1 LNDLETQKLPTLED
15 LEAKLEGLEA
25 KRILVR
31 SDLNVPITDGLIDD
45 DLRIQGSLSTLE
57 WLVERKASV
66 VVCSHLGRP
75 AGQIDDKYSIQPV
88 KAKLL
93 ETLPNLEV
101 LENLRFHSGEK
112 ANEESFVDYLVSGAG
127 GEPFDGYV
135 NDAFGASHREHASI
149 VGPPKHLPSAAGILL
164 LSEVEVVQKI
174 LDKPKRPFLML
185 LGGAKVS
192 DKLALIE
199 KMGDSVDEMI
209 IGGGMCFTFLA
220 ATGVQVGDSL
230 VENEMLDI
238 CRYLL
243 DSEISIKLPLDFT
256 AMDSNGEIGNPEAA
270 AEIRQCG
277 SSIPEGW
284 MGLDIGPGSA
294 VEFSDAILE
303 AETVLWNG
311 PMGVFE
317 DPRFSAGTQT
327 VAQGMAE
334 TRAFTFVGGGDSAF
348 AIKKFGFSDSIDHI
362 STGGGATLELIEKGD
377 LPGLK
382 ALREGKI

>member
-1 LNDLETQKLPTLED
+1 MDNYKLPTLED
-15 LEAKLEGLEA
+15 LEIELGGLES

-31 SDLNVPITDGLIDD
+31 SDLNVPITDGLVDD
-45 DLRIQGSLSTLE
+45 DLRIEASLSTLR

-66 VVCSHLGRP
+66 TVCSHLGRP
-75 AGQIDDKYSIQPV
+75 AGQQDDKYSIKPV
-88 KAKLL
+88 KERLL
-93 ETLPNLEV
+93 DVLPNLDV
-101 LENLRFHSGEK
+101 LENLRFNSGEK
-112 ANEESFVDYLVSGAG
+112 SNDESFVQYLLSGAG
-127 GEPFDGYV
+127 GDSFDGYV

-149 VGPPKHLPSAAGILL
+149 VGPPKQLPSAAGILL
-164 LSEVEVVQKI
+164 LREVEIVQNI
-174 LDKPKRPFLML
+174 LERPKRPFLL
-185 LGGAKVS
+185 VLGGAKVS

-199 KMGDSVDEMI
+199 KMADSVDEML

-220 ATGVQVGDSL
+220 ASGMPVGDSL
-230 VENEMLDI
+230 VENDMVDT
-238 CRYLL
+238 CRRLL

-256 AMDSNGEIGNPEAA
+256 TMDSNGEIGNPDVP

-277 SSIPEGW
+277 NSIPDGW

-294 VEFSDAILE
+294 VEFSDSILE
-303 AETVLWNG
+303 AGTVLWNG

-317 DPRFSAGTQT
+317 DSRFSAGTET
-327 VAQGMAE
+327 VARGMAD
-334 TRAFTFVGGGDSAF
+334 TRAFTFVGGGDSAY
-348 AIKKFGFSDSIDHI
+348 AIKKFGFADSIDHI

>member
-1 LNDLETQKLPTLED
+1 MDNYKLPTLED
-15 LEAKLEGLEA
+15 LEIELGGLES

-31 SDLNVPITDGLIDD
+31 SDLNVPITDGLVDD
-45 DLRIQGSLSTLE
+45 DLRIEASLSTLR

-66 VVCSHLGRP
+66 TVCSHLGRP
-75 AGQIDDKYSIQPV
+75 AGQQDEKYSIKPV
-88 KAKLL
+88 KERLL
-93 ETLPNLEV
+93 EVLPNLDV
-101 LENLRFHSGEK
+101 LENLRFNPGEK
-112 ANEESFVDYLVSGAG
+112 SNDESFVQYLLSGAG
-127 GEPFDGYV
+127 GDSFDGYV

-149 VGPPKHLPSAAGILL
+149 VGPPKQLPSAAGILL
-164 LSEVEVVQKI
+164 LREVEIVQNI
-174 LDKPKRPFLML
+174 LERPKRPFLL
-185 LGGAKVS
+185 VLGGAKVS

-199 KMGDSVDEMI
+199 KMADSVDEML

-220 ATGVQVGDSL
+220 ASGMPVGDSL
-230 VENEMLDI
+230 VENDMVDT
-238 CRYLL
+238 CRRLL

-256 AMDSNGEIGNPEAA
+256 TMDSNGEIGNPDAP

-277 SSIPEGW
+277 NSIPDGW

-294 VEFSDAILE
+294 VEFSDSILE
-303 AETVLWNG
+303 AGTVLWNG

-317 DPRFSAGTQT
+317 DSRFSAGTET
-327 VAQGMAE
+327 VARGMAD
-334 TRAFTFVGGGDSAF
+334 TRAFTFVGGGDSAY
-348 AIKKFGFSDSIDHI
+348 AIKKFGFVDSIDHI

>member
-1 LNDLETQKLPTLED
+1 MDNYKLPTLED
-15 LEAKLEGLEA
+15 LELKLGGLES

-31 SDLNVPITDGLIDD
+31 SDLNVPITDGLVDD
-45 DLRIQGSLSTLE
+45 DLRIEASLSTLR
-57 WLVERKASV
+57 WLEHRKASV
-66 VVCSHLGRP
+66 TVCSHLGRP
-75 AGQIDDKYSIQPV
+75 EGQQDDKYSIQPV
-88 KAKLL
+88 KERLL
-93 ETLPNLEV
+93 EVLPNLEV
-101 LENLRFHSGEK
+101 LENLRFNPGEK
-112 ANEESFVDYLVSGAG
+112 SNDASFVQYLLSGAG
-127 GEPFDGYV
+127 GDSFDGYV

-149 VGPPKHLPSAAGILL
+149 VGPPKQLPSAAGILL
-164 LSEVEVVQKI
+164 LREVEIVQKI
-174 LDKPKRPFLML
+174 LERPKRPFLLL

-199 KMGDSVDEMI
+199 KMADSVDEML

-220 ATGVQVGDSL
+220 AAGMPVGDSL
-230 VENEMLDI
+230 VENNMVET
-238 CRYLL
+238 CRRLL

-256 AMDSNGEIGNPEAA
+256 TMDSNGEIGNPDAP

-277 SSIPEGW
+277 NSIPDGW

-294 VEFSDAILE
+294 VEFSDSILE
-303 AETVLWNG
+303 AGTVLWNG

-317 DPRFSAGTQT
+317 DSRFSAGTET
-327 VAQGMAE
+327 VARGMAD
-334 TRAFTFVGGGDSAF
+334 TRAFTFVGGGDSAY
-348 AIKKFGFSDSIDHI
+348 AIKKFGFADSIDHI

>member
-1 LNDLETQKLPTLED
+1 MDNYKLPTLED
-15 LEAKLEGLEA
+15 LEIELGGLES

-31 SDLNVPITDGLIDD
+31 SDLNVPITDGLVDD
-45 DLRIQGSLSTLE
+45 DLRIEASLSTLR

-66 VVCSHLGRP
+66 TVCSHLGRP
-75 AGQIDDKYSIQPV
+75 AGQQDDKYSIKPV
-88 KAKLL
+88 KERLL
-93 ETLPNLEV
+93 EVLPNLDV
-101 LENLRFHSGEK
+101 LENLRFNPGEK
-112 ANEESFVDYLVSGAG
+112 SNDESFVQYLLSGAG
-127 GEPFDGYV
+127 GDSFDGYV

-149 VGPPKHLPSAAGILL
+149 VGPPKQLPSAAGILL
-164 LSEVEVVQKI
+164 LREVEIVQNI
-174 LDKPKRPFLML
+174 LERPKRPFLL
-185 LGGAKVS
+185 VLGGAKVS

-199 KMGDSVDEMI
+199 KMAESVDEML

-220 ATGVQVGDSL
+220 ASGMPVGDSL
-230 VENEMLDI
+230 VENDMVDT
-238 CRYLL
+238 CRRLL

-256 AMDSNGEIGNPEAA
+256 TMDSNGEIGNPDAP

-277 SSIPEGW
+277 NSIPDGW

-294 VEFSDAILE
+294 VEFSDLILE
-303 AETVLWNG
+303 AGTVLWNG

-317 DPRFSAGTQT
+317 DSRFSAGTET
-327 VAQGMAE
+327 VARGMAD
-334 TRAFTFVGGGDSAF
+334 TRAFTFVGGGDSAY
-348 AIKKFGFSDSIDHI
+348 AIKKFGFADSIDHI

>member
-1 LNDLETQKLPTLED
+1 MDNYKLPTLED
-15 LEAKLEGLEA
+15 LEIELGGLES

-31 SDLNVPITDGLIDD
+31 SDLNVPITDGLVDD
-45 DLRIQGSLSTLE
+45 DLRIEASLSTLR

-66 VVCSHLGRP
+66 TVCSHLGRP
-75 AGQIDDKYSIQPV
+75 AGQQDDKYSIKPV
-88 KAKLL
+88 KERLL
-93 ETLPNLEV
+93 EVLPNLDV
-101 LENLRFHSGEK
+101 LENLRFNSGEK
-112 ANEESFVDYLVSGAG
+112 SNDESFVQYLLSGAG
-127 GEPFDGYV
+127 GDSFDGYV

-149 VGPPKHLPSAAGILL
+149 VGPPKQLPSAAGILL
-164 LSEVEVVQKI
+164 LREVEIVQNI
-174 LDKPKRPFLML
+174 LERPKRPFLLL

-199 KMGDSVDEMI
+199 KMADSVDEML

-220 ATGVQVGDSL
+220 ASGMPVGDSL
-230 VENEMLDI
+230 VENDMVDT
-238 CRYLL
+238 CRRLL

-256 AMDSNGEIGNPEAA
+256 TMDSNGEIGNPDVP

-277 SSIPEGW
+277 NSIPDGW

-294 VEFSDAILE
+294 VEFSDSILE
-303 AETVLWNG
+303 AGTVLWNG

-317 DPRFSAGTQT
+317 DSRFSAGTET
-327 VAQGMAE
+327 VARGMAD
-334 TRAFTFVGGGDSAF
+334 TRAFTFVGGGDSAY
-348 AIKKFGFSDSIDHI
+348 AIKKFGFADSIDHI

>member
-1 LNDLETQKLPTLED
+1 MDNYKLPTLED
-15 LEAKLEGLEA
+15 LEIELGGLES

-31 SDLNVPITDGLIDD
+31 SDLNVPITDGLVDD
-45 DLRIQGSLSTLE
+45 DLRIEASLSTLR

-66 VVCSHLGRP
+66 TVCSHLGRP
-75 AGQIDDKYSIQPV
+75 AGQQDDKYSIKPV
-88 KAKLL
+88 KERLL
-93 ETLPNLEV
+93 EVLPNLDV
-101 LENLRFHSGEK
+101 LENLRFNSGEK
-112 ANEESFVDYLVSGAG
+112 SNDESFVQYLLSGAG
-127 GEPFDGYV
+127 GDSFDGYV

-149 VGPPKHLPSAAGILL
+149 VGPPKQLPSAAGILL
-164 LSEVEVVQKI
+164 LREVEIVQNI
-174 LDKPKRPFLML
+174 LERPKRPFLL
-185 LGGAKVS
+185 VLGGAKVS

-199 KMGDSVDEMI
+199 KMAESVDEML

-220 ATGVQVGDSL
+220 ASGMPVGDSL
-230 VENEMLDI
+230 VENDMVDT
-238 CRYLL
+238 CRRLL

-256 AMDSNGEIGNPEAA
+256 TMDSNGEIGNPDVP

-277 SSIPEGW
+277 NSIPDGW

-294 VEFSDAILE
+294 VEFSDSILE
-303 AETVLWNG
+303 AGTVLWNG

-317 DPRFSAGTQT
+317 DSRFSAGTET
-327 VAQGMAE
+327 VARGMAD
-334 TRAFTFVGGGDSAF
+334 TRAFTFVGGGDSAY
-348 AIKKFGFSDSIDHI
+348 AIKKFGFADSIDHI

>member
-1 LNDLETQKLPTLED
+1 MDNYKLPTLED
-15 LEAKLEGLEA
+15 LELKLGGLES

-31 SDLNVPITDGLIDD
+31 SDLNVPITDGLVDD
-45 DLRIQGSLSTLE
+45 DLRIEASLSTLR
-57 WLVERKASV
+57 WLEERKASV
-66 VVCSHLGRP
+66 TVCSHLGRP
-75 AGQIDDKYSIQPV
+75 EGQQDDKYSIQPV
-88 KAKLL
+88 KERLL
-93 ETLPNLEV
+93 EVLPNLEV
-101 LENLRFHSGEK
+101 LENLRFNPGEK
-112 ANEESFVDYLVSGAG
+112 SNDESFVQYLLSGAG
-127 GEPFDGYV
+127 GDSFDGYV

-149 VGPPKHLPSAAGILL
+149 VGPPKQLPSAAGILL
-164 LSEVEVVQKI
+164 LREVEIVQKI
-174 LDKPKRPFLML
+174 LERPKRPFLLL

-199 KMGDSVDEMI
+199 KMADSVDEML

-220 ATGVQVGDSL
+220 AAGMPVGDSL
-230 VENEMLDI
+230 VENDMVET
-238 CRYLL
+238 CRRLL

-256 AMDSNGEIGNPEAA
+256 TMDSNGEIGNPDAP

-277 SSIPEGW
+277 NSIPDGW

-294 VEFSDAILE
+294 VEFSDSILE
-303 AETVLWNG
+303 AGTVLWNG

-317 DPRFSAGTQT
+317 DSRFSAGTET
-327 VAQGMAE
+327 VARGMAD
-334 TRAFTFVGGGDSAF
+334 TRAFTFVGGGDSAY
-348 AIKKFGFSDSIDHI
+348 AIKKFGFADSIDHI

>member
-1 LNDLETQKLPTLED
+1 MDNYKLPTLED
-15 LEAKLEGLEA
+15 LEIELGGLES

-31 SDLNVPITDGLIDD
+31 SDLNVPITDGLVDD
-45 DLRIQGSLSTLE
+45 DLRIEASLSTLR
-57 WLVERKASV
+57 WLEERKASV
-66 VVCSHLGRP
+66 TVCSHLGRP
-75 AGQIDDKYSIQPV
+75 AGQQDDKYSIKPV
-88 KAKLL
+88 KERLL
-93 ETLPNLEV
+93 EVLPNLDV
-101 LENLRFHSGEK
+101 LENLRFNPGEK
-112 ANEESFVDYLVSGAG
+112 SNDESFVQYLLSGAG
-127 GEPFDGYV
+127 GDSFDGYV

-149 VGPPKHLPSAAGILL
+149 VGPPKQLPSAAGILL
-164 LSEVEVVQKI
+164 LREVEIVQNI
-174 LDKPKRPFLML
+174 LERPKRPFLLL

-199 KMGDSVDEMI
+199 KMAESVDEML

-220 ATGVQVGDSL
+220 ASGMPVGDSL
-230 VENEMLDI
+230 VENDMVDT
-238 CRYLL
+238 CRRLL

-256 AMDSNGEIGNPEAA
+256 TMDSNGEIGNPDVP

-277 SSIPEGW
+277 NSIPDGW

-294 VEFSDAILE
+294 VEFSDSILE
-303 AETVLWNG
+303 AGTVLWNG

-317 DPRFSAGTQT
+317 DSRFSAGTET
-327 VAQGMAE
+327 VARGMAD
-334 TRAFTFVGGGDSAF
+334 TRAFTFVGGGDSAY
-348 AIKKFGFSDSIDHI
+348 AIKKFGFADSIDHI

>member
-1 LNDLETQKLPTLED
+1 MDNYKLPTLED
-15 LEAKLEGLEA
+15 LEIELGGLES

-31 SDLNVPITDGLIDD
+31 SDLNVPITDGLVDD
-45 DLRIQGSLSTLE
+45 DLRIEASLSTLR

-66 VVCSHLGRP
+66 TVCSHLGRP
-75 AGQIDDKYSIQPV
+75 AGQQDDKYSIKPV
-88 KAKLL
+88 KERLL
-93 ETLPNLEV
+93 EVLPNLDV
-101 LENLRFHSGEK
+101 LENLRFNSGEK
-112 ANEESFVDYLVSGAG
+112 SNDESFVQYLLSGAG
-127 GEPFDGYV
+127 GDSFDGYV

-149 VGPPKHLPSAAGILL
+149 VGPPKQLPSAAGILL
-164 LSEVEVVQKI
+164 LREVEIVQNI
-174 LDKPKRPFLML
+174 LERPKRPFLL
-185 LGGAKVS
+185 VLGGAKVS

-199 KMGDSVDEMI
+199 KMADSVDEML

-220 ATGVQVGDSL
+220 ASGMPVGDSL
-230 VENEMLDI
+230 VENDMVDT
-238 CRYLL
+238 CRRLL

-256 AMDSNGEIGNPEAA
+256 TMDSNGEIGNPDVP

-277 SSIPEGW
+277 NSIPDGW

-294 VEFSDAILE
+294 VEFSDSILE
-303 AETVLWNG
+303 AGTVLWNG

-317 DPRFSAGTQT
+317 DSRFSAGTET
-327 VAQGMAE
+327 VARGMAD
-334 TRAFTFVGGGDSAF
+334 TRAFTFVGGGDSAY
-348 AIKKFGFSDSIDHI
+348 AIKKFGFADSIDHI

>member
-1 LNDLETQKLPTLED
+1 LDNRKLPTLEE
-15 LEAKLEGLEA
+15 LEAKLGGFDF

-45 DLRIQGSLSTLE
+45 DLRIKESLRTLE
-57 WLVERKASV
+57 WLAERKASV

-75 AGQIDDKYSIQPV
+75 NGQKDSKYSIEPV
-88 KAKLL
+88 REKLL
-93 ETLPNLEV
+93 DKLPDLHV
-101 LENLRFHSGEK
+101 LENLRFNPGEELNDQ
-112 ANEESFVDYLVSGAG
+112 AFIDYLVSGAG
-127 GEPFDGYV
+127 EEAFDAYV

-149 VGPPKHLPSAAGILL
+149 VGPPKTLPSAAGFLL
-164 LSEVEVVQKI
+164 QREVEIVQKV
-174 LDKPKRPFLML
+174 LDSPKRPFLML

-199 KMGDSVDEMI
+199 KMLDSVDEII

-220 ATGVQVGDSL
+220 ASGIPVGDSL
-230 VENEMLDI
+230 VEKEMLET
-238 CRYLL
+238 CRRLM
-243 DSEISIKLPLDFT
+243 DSGISIKLPLDFT
-256 AMDSNGEIGNPEAA
+256 AMNSNGQIGNPDIEA
-270 AEIRQCG
+270 EVRQCG
-277 SSIPEGW
+277 GSIPDGW

-294 VEFSDAILE
+294 VEFSDAVFE
-303 AETVLWNG
+303 AGTVLWNG

-317 DPRFSAGTQT
+317 DPRFSAGTET
-327 VAQGMAE
+327 VARGMAE

-377 LPGLK
+377 LPGLM
-382 ALREGKI
+382 ALRESEIES

>member
-1 LNDLETQKLPTLED
+1 MDNYKLPTLED
-15 LEAKLEGLEA
+15 LEIELGGLES

-31 SDLNVPITDGLIDD
+31 SDLNVPITDGLVDD
-45 DLRIQGSLSTLE
+45 DLRIEASLSTLR

-66 VVCSHLGRP
+66 TVCSHLGRP
-75 AGQIDDKYSIQPV
+75 AGQQDEKYSIKPV
-88 KAKLL
+88 KERLL
-93 ETLPNLEV
+93 EVLPSLDV
-101 LENLRFHSGEK
+101 LENLRFNPGEK
-112 ANEESFVDYLVSGAG
+112 SNDESFVQYLLSGAG
-127 GEPFDGYV
+127 GDSFDGYV

-149 VGPPKHLPSAAGILL
+149 VGPPKQLPSAAGILL
-164 LSEVEVVQKI
+164 LREVEIVQNI
-174 LDKPKRPFLML
+174 LERPKRPFLL
-185 LGGAKVS
+185 VLGGAKVS

-199 KMGDSVDEMI
+199 KMADSVDEML

-220 ATGVQVGDSL
+220 ASGMPVGDSL
-230 VENEMLDI
+230 VENDMVDT
-238 CRYLL
+238 CRRLL

-256 AMDSNGEIGNPEAA
+256 TMDSNGEIGNPDVP

-277 SSIPEGW
+277 NSIPDGW

-294 VEFSDAILE
+294 VEFSDSILE
-303 AETVLWNG
+303 AGTVLWNG

-317 DPRFSAGTQT
+317 DSRFSAGTET
-327 VAQGMAE
+327 VARGMAD
-334 TRAFTFVGGGDSAF
+334 TRAFTFVGGGDSAY
-348 AIKKFGFSDSIDHI
+348 AIKKFGFADSIDHI

>member
-1 LNDLETQKLPTLED
+1 MDNYKLPTLED
-15 LEAKLEGLEA
+15 LEIELGGLES

-31 SDLNVPITDGLIDD
+31 SDLNVPITDGLVDD
-45 DLRIQGSLSTLE
+45 DLRIEASLSTLR
-57 WLVERKASV
+57 WLEEKKASV
-66 VVCSHLGRP
+66 TVCSHLGRP
-75 AGQIDDKYSIQPV
+75 AGQQDDKYSIKPV
-88 KAKLL
+88 KERLL
-93 ETLPNLEV
+93 EVLPNLDV
-101 LENLRFHSGEK
+101 LENLRFNPGEK
-112 ANEESFVDYLVSGAG
+112 SNDESFVQYLLSGAG
-127 GEPFDGYV
+127 GDSFDGYV

-149 VGPPKHLPSAAGILL
+149 VGPPKKLPSAAGILL
-164 LSEVEVVQKI
+164 LREVEIVQNI
-174 LDKPKRPFLML
+174 LERPKRPFLLL

-199 KMGDSVDEMI
+199 KMADSVDEML

-220 ATGVQVGDSL
+220 ASGMPVGDSL
-230 VENEMLDI
+230 VENDMVDT
-238 CRYLL
+238 CRRLL

-256 AMDSNGEIGNPEAA
+256 TMDSNGEIGNPDVP

-277 SSIPEGW
+277 NSIPDGW

-294 VEFSDAILE
+294 VEFSDSILE
-303 AETVLWNG
+303 AGTVLWNG

-317 DPRFSAGTQT
+317 DSRFSAGTET
-327 VAQGMAE
+327 VARGMAD
-334 TRAFTFVGGGDSAF
+334 TRAFTFVGGGDSAY
-348 AIKKFGFSDSIDHI
+348 AIKKFGFADSIDHI

>member
-1 LNDLETQKLPTLED
+1 METQKLPTLEG
-15 LEAKLEGLEA
+15 LEAELDGLEA

-45 DLRIQGSLSTLE
+45 DLRIQGSLTTLE

-75 AGQIDDKYSIQPV
+75 SDQKDDKYSIQPV

-101 LENLRFHSGEK
+101 LENLRFNPGEK
-112 ANEESFVDYLVSGAG
+112 ANEKSFVDYLVSGAG
-127 GEPFDGYV
+127 GEPFDAYV

-149 VGPPKHLPSAAGILL
+149 VGPPKHLPSAAGTLL
-164 LSEVEVVQKI
+164 LREVEVVKKI
-174 LDKPKRPFLML
+174 LDRPKRPFLMV

-192 DKLALIE
+192 DKLSLIE

-220 ATGVQVGDSL
+220 STGVPVGDSL

-238 CRYLL
+238 CRHLL

-256 AMDSNGEIGNPEAA
+256 AMDSNGEIGNPDVV

-277 SSIPEGW
+277 NSIPDGW

-303 AETVLWNG
+303 AGTVLWNG

-327 VAQGMAE
+327 VAQGMAD

>member
-1 LNDLETQKLPTLED
+1 MDNYKLPTLED
-15 LEAKLEGLEA
+15 LEIELGGLES

-31 SDLNVPITDGLIDD
+31 SDLNVPITDGLVDD
-45 DLRIQGSLSTLE
+45 DLRIEASLSTLR

-66 VVCSHLGRP
+66 TVCSHLGRP
-75 AGQIDDKYSIQPV
+75 AGQQDDKYSIKPV
-88 KAKLL
+88 KERLL
-93 ETLPNLEV
+93 EVLPNLDV
-101 LENLRFHSGEK
+101 LENLRFNPGEK
-112 ANEESFVDYLVSGAG
+112 SNDESFVQYLLSGAG
-127 GEPFDGYV
+127 GDSFDGYV

-149 VGPPKHLPSAAGILL
+149 VGPPKQLPSAAGILL
-164 LSEVEVVQKI
+164 LREVEIVQKI
-174 LDKPKRPFLML
+174 LERPKRPFLL
-185 LGGAKVS
+185 VLGGAKVS

-199 KMGDSVDEMI
+199 KMADSVDEML

-220 ATGVQVGDSL
+220 ASGMPVGDSL
-230 VENEMLDI
+230 VENDMVDT
-238 CRYLL
+238 CRRLL

-256 AMDSNGEIGNPEAA
+256 TMDSNGEIGNPDAP

-277 SSIPEGW
+277 NSIPDGW

-294 VEFSDAILE
+294 VEFSDSILE
-303 AETVLWNG
+303 AGTVLWNG

-317 DPRFSAGTQT
+317 DSRFSAGTET
-327 VAQGMAE
+327 VARGMAD
-334 TRAFTFVGGGDSAF
+334 TRAFTFVGGGDSAY
-348 AIKKFGFSDSIDHI
+348 AIKKFGFADSIDHI

>member
-1 LNDLETQKLPTLED
+1 METQKLPTLE
-15 LEAKLEGLEA
+15 GLEA
-25 KRILVR
+25 ELDGLEGKRILVR
-31 SDLNVPITDGLIDD
+31 SDLNVPITDGSIDD
-45 DLRIQGSLSTLE
+45 NLRIQGSLTTLE

-75 AGQIDDKYSIQPV
+75 SDQKDDKYSIQPV

-101 LENLRFHSGEK
+101 LENLRFNPGEK
-112 ANEESFVDYLVSGAG
+112 ANEKSFVDYLVSGAG
-127 GEPFDGYV
+127 GEPFDAYV

-149 VGPPKHLPSAAGILL
+149 VGPPKHLPSAAGTLL
-164 LSEVEVVQKI
+164 LREVEVVKKI
-174 LDKPKRPFLML
+174 LDRPKRPFLMV

-192 DKLALIE
+192 DKLSLIE

-220 ATGVQVGDSL
+220 STGVPVGDSL

-238 CRYLL
+238 CRHLL

-256 AMDSNGEIGNPEAA
+256 AMDSNGEIGNPDVV

-277 SSIPEGW
+277 NSIPDGW

-294 VEFSDAILE
+294 VEFSDAIL
-303 AETVLWNG
+303 AAGTVLWNG

-327 VAQGMAE
+327 VAQGMAD

>member
-1 LNDLETQKLPTLED
+1 MDNRKLPTLEE
-15 LEAKLEGLEA
+15 LEAKLGGFDF

-45 DLRIQGSLSTLE
+45 DLRIKESLRTLE
-57 WLVERKASV
+57 WLAERKASV

-75 AGQIDDKYSIQPV
+75 NGQKDSKYSIEPV
-88 KAKLL
+88 REKLL
-93 ETLPNLEV
+93 DKLPDLHV
-101 LENLRFHSGEK
+101 LENLRFNPGEELNDQ
-112 ANEESFVDYLVSGAG
+112 AFIDYLVSGAG
-127 GEPFDGYV
+127 EEAFDAYV

-149 VGPPKHLPSAAGILL
+149 VGPPKTLPSAAGFLL
-164 LSEVEVVQKI
+164 QREVEIVQKV
-174 LDKPKRPFLML
+174 LDSPKRPFLML

-199 KMGDSVDEMI
+199 KMLDSVDEII

-220 ATGVQVGDSL
+220 ASGIPVGDSL
-230 VENEMLDI
+230 VEKEMLET
-238 CRYLL
+238 CRRLM
-243 DSEISIKLPLDFT
+243 DSGISIKLPLDFT
-256 AMDSNGEIGNPEAA
+256 AMNSNGQIGNPDIEA
-270 AEIRQCG
+270 EVRQCG
-277 SSIPEGW
+277 GSIPDGW

-294 VEFSDAILE
+294 VEFSDAVFE
-303 AETVLWNG
+303 AGTVLWNG

-317 DPRFSAGTQT
+317 DPRFSAGTET
-327 VAQGMAE
+327 VARGMAE

>member
-1 LNDLETQKLPTLED
+1 METQKLPTLED
-15 LEAKLEGLEA
+15 LESELDGFEG

-31 SDLNVPITDGLIDD
+31 SDLNVPITDGSIDD
-45 DLRIQGSLSTLE
+45 DLRIQGSLTTLE

-75 AGQIDDKYSIQPV
+75 SDQKDDKYSIQPV

-101 LENLRFHSGEK
+101 LENLRFNPGEK
-112 ANEESFVDYLVSGAG
+112 ANEKSFVDYLVSGAG
-127 GEPFDGYV
+127 GEPFDAYV

-149 VGPPKHLPSAAGILL
+149 VGPPKHLPSAAGTLL
-164 LSEVEVVQKI
+164 LREVEVVKKI
-174 LDKPKRPFLML
+174 LDRPKRPFLMV

-192 DKLALIE
+192 DKLSLLE

-220 ATGVQVGDSL
+220 STGVPVGDSL
-230 VENEMLDI
+230 VENEMLDT
-238 CRYLL
+238 CRHLL

-256 AMDSNGEIGNPEAA
+256 AMDSNGEIGNPDVV

-277 SSIPEGW
+277 NSIPDGW

-303 AETVLWNG
+303 AGTVLWNG

-327 VAQGMAE
+327 VAQGIAD
-334 TRAFTFVGGGDSAF
+334 TRALTFVGGGDSAF

>member
-1 LNDLETQKLPTLED
+1 MDNRKLPTLEE
-15 LEAKLEGLEA
+15 LEAKLGGFDF

-45 DLRIQGSLSTLE
+45 DLRIKESLRTLE
-57 WLVERKASV
+57 WLAERKASV

-75 AGQIDDKYSIQPV
+75 NGQKDSKYSIEPV
-88 KAKLL
+88 REKLL
-93 ETLPNLEV
+93 DKLPDLHV
-101 LENLRFHSGEK
+101 LENLRFNPGEELNDQ
-112 ANEESFVDYLVSGAG
+112 AFIDYLVSGAG
-127 GEPFDGYV
+127 EEAFDAYV

-149 VGPPKHLPSAAGILL
+149 VGPPKTLPSAAGFLL
-164 LSEVEVVQKI
+164 QREVEIVQKV
-174 LDKPKRPFLML
+174 LDSPKRPFLML

-199 KMGDSVDEMI
+199 KMLDSVDEII

-220 ATGVQVGDSL
+220 ASGIPVGDSL
-230 VENEMLDI
+230 VEKEMLET
-238 CRYLL
+238 CRRLM
-243 DSEISIKLPLDFT
+243 DSGISIKLPLDFT
-256 AMDSNGEIGNPEAA
+256 AMNSNGQIGNPDIEA
-270 AEIRQCG
+270 EVRQCG
-277 SSIPEGW
+277 GSIPDGW

-294 VEFSDAILE
+294 VEFSDAVFE
-303 AETVLWNG
+303 AGTVLWNG

-317 DPRFSAGTQT
+317 DLRFSAGTET
-327 VAQGMAE
+327 VARGMAE

-377 LPGLK
+377 LPGLM
-382 ALREGKI
+382 ALRESEIES

>member
-1 LNDLETQKLPTLED
+1 MDNYKLPTLED
-15 LEAKLEGLEA
+15 LEIELGGLES

-31 SDLNVPITDGLIDD
+31 SDLNVPITDGLVDD
-45 DLRIQGSLSTLE
+45 DLRIEASLSTLR

-66 VVCSHLGRP
+66 TVCSHLGRP
-75 AGQIDDKYSIQPV
+75 AGQQDDKYSIKPV
-88 KAKLL
+88 KERLL
-93 ETLPNLEV
+93 EVLPNLDV
-101 LENLRFHSGEK
+101 LENLRFNPGEK
-112 ANEESFVDYLVSGAG
+112 SNDESFVQYLLSGAG
-127 GEPFDGYV
+127 GDSFDGYV

-149 VGPPKHLPSAAGILL
+149 VGPPKQLPSAAGILL
-164 LSEVEVVQKI
+164 LREVEIVQNI
-174 LDKPKRPFLML
+174 LERPKRPFLL
-185 LGGAKVS
+185 VLGGAKVS

-199 KMGDSVDEMI
+199 KMAESVDEML

-220 ATGVQVGDSL
+220 ASGMPVGDSL
-230 VENEMLDI
+230 VENDMVDT
-238 CRYLL
+238 CRRLL

-256 AMDSNGEIGNPEAA
+256 TMDSNGEIGNPDVP

-277 SSIPEGW
+277 NSIPDGW

-294 VEFSDAILE
+294 VEFSDSILE
-303 AETVLWNG
+303 AGTVLWNG

-317 DPRFSAGTQT
+317 DSRFSAGTET
-327 VAQGMAE
+327 VARGMAD
-334 TRAFTFVGGGDSAF
+334 TRAFTFVGGGDSAY
-348 AIKKFGFSDSIDHI
+348 AIKKFGFADSIDHI

>member
-1 LNDLETQKLPTLED
+1 LDNYKLPTLED
-15 LEAKLEGLEA
+15 LEIELGGLES

-31 SDLNVPITDGLIDD
+31 SDLNVPITDGLVDD
-45 DLRIQGSLSTLE
+45 DLRIEASLSTLR

-66 VVCSHLGRP
+66 TVCSHLGRP
-75 AGQIDDKYSIQPV
+75 AGQQDDKYSIKPV
-88 KAKLL
+88 KERLL
-93 ETLPNLEV
+93 EVLPNLDV
-101 LENLRFHSGEK
+101 LENLRFNPGEK
-112 ANEESFVDYLVSGAG
+112 SNDESFVQYLLSGAG
-127 GEPFDGYV
+127 GDSFDGYV

-149 VGPPKHLPSAAGILL
+149 VGPPKQLPSAAGILL
-164 LSEVEVVQKI
+164 LREVEIVQNI
-174 LDKPKRPFLML
+174 LERPKRPFLL
-185 LGGAKVS
+185 VLGGAKVS

-199 KMGDSVDEMI
+199 KMAESVDEML

-220 ATGVQVGDSL
+220 ASGMPVGDSL
-230 VENEMLDI
+230 VENDMVDT
-238 CRYLL
+238 CRRLL

-256 AMDSNGEIGNPEAA
+256 TMDSNGEIGNPDVP

-277 SSIPEGW
+277 NSIPDGW

-294 VEFSDAILE
+294 VEFSDSILE
-303 AETVLWNG
+303 AGTVLWNG

-317 DPRFSAGTQT
+317 DSRFSAGTET
-327 VAQGMAE
+327 VARGMAD
-334 TRAFTFVGGGDSAF
+334 TRAFTFVGGGDSAY
-348 AIKKFGFSDSIDHI
+348 AIKKFGFADSIDHI

>member
-1 LNDLETQKLPTLED
+1 LETQKLPTLED
-15 LEAKLEGLEA
+15 LESELEGLEG

-31 SDLNVPITDGLIDD
+31 SDLNVPITDGSIDD
-45 DLRIQGSLSTLE
+45 DLRIQGSLTTLE

-75 AGQIDDKYSIQPV
+75 SDQKDDKYSIQPV

-101 LENLRFHSGEK
+101 LENLRFNPGEK
-112 ANEESFVDYLVSGAG
+112 ANEKSFVDYLVSGAG
-127 GEPFDGYV
+127 GEPFDAYV

-149 VGPPKHLPSAAGILL
+149 VGPPKHLPSAAGTLL
-164 LSEVEVVQKI
+164 LREVEVVKKI
-174 LDKPKRPFLML
+174 LDRPKRPFLMV

-192 DKLALIE
+192 DKLSLIE

-220 ATGVQVGDSL
+220 STGVPVGDSL

-238 CRYLL
+238 CRHLL

-256 AMDSNGEIGNPEAA
+256 AMDSNGEIGNPDVV

-277 SSIPEGW
+277 NSIPDGW

-303 AETVLWNG
+303 AGTVLWNG

-327 VAQGMAE
+327 VAQGMAD

>member
-1 LNDLETQKLPTLED
+1 METQKLPTLEG
-15 LEAKLEGLEA
+15 LEAELDGLEA

-31 SDLNVPITDGLIDD
+31 SDLNVPITDGSIDD
-45 DLRIQGSLSTLE
+45 DLRIQGSLTTLE

-75 AGQIDDKYSIQPV
+75 SDQKDDKYSIQPV

-101 LENLRFHSGEK
+101 LENLRFNPGEK
-112 ANEESFVDYLVSGAG
+112 ANEKSFVDYLVSGAG
-127 GEPFDGYV
+127 GEPFDAYV

-149 VGPPKHLPSAAGILL
+149 VGPPKHLPSAAGTLL
-164 LSEVEVVQKI
+164 LREVEVVKKI
-174 LDKPKRPFLML
+174 LDRPKRPFLMV

-192 DKLALIE
+192 DKLSLIE

-220 ATGVQVGDSL
+220 STGVPVGDSL
-230 VENEMLDI
+230 VENEMLDT
-238 CRYLL
+238 CRHLL

-256 AMDSNGEIGNPEAA
+256 AMDSNGEIGNPDVV

-277 SSIPEGW
+277 NSIPDGW

-303 AETVLWNG
+303 AGTVLWNG

-327 VAQGMAE
+327 VAQGMAD

>member
-1 LNDLETQKLPTLED
+1 METQKLPTLED
-15 LEAKLEGLEA
+15 LESELDGLEG

-31 SDLNVPITDGLIDD
+31 SDLNVPITDGSIDD
-45 DLRIQGSLSTLE
+45 DLRIQGSLTTLE

-75 AGQIDDKYSIQPV
+75 SDQKDDKYSIQPV

-101 LENLRFHSGEK
+101 LENLRFNPGEK
-112 ANEESFVDYLVSGAG
+112 ANEKSFVDYLVSGAG
-127 GEPFDGYV
+127 GEPFDAYV

-149 VGPPKHLPSAAGILL
+149 VGPPKHLPSAAGTLL
-164 LSEVEVVQKI
+164 LREVEVVKKI
-174 LDKPKRPFLML
+174 LDRPKRPFLMV

-192 DKLALIE
+192 DKLSLIE

-220 ATGVQVGDSL
+220 STGVPVGDSL

-238 CRYLL
+238 CRHLL

-256 AMDSNGEIGNPEAA
+256 AMDSNGEIGNPDVV

-277 SSIPEGW
+277 NSIPDGW

-303 AETVLWNG
+303 AGTVLWNG

-327 VAQGMAE
+327 VAQGMAD